1 MTRRSLLINSNVIFE
16 LVQVNDSGIF
26 FSLSLSSSQVRV
38 DLHVGGCHNLARST
52 TPLALSVGSRFS
64 LIISQAFSQIGSK
77 RVWNGFDEVKNP
89 LLSARWIY
97 GNTRIKIA
105 IPLLSRTSIYTYM
118 RVHRGAR
125 VYAPTVR
132 AYRNLIEEKYVCK
145 KYI

>member
-1 MTRRSLLINSNVIFE
+1 MNLNDSLLINSNIIFE

-26 FSLSLSSSQVRV
+26 LSPSFSLSQVRV

-52 TPLALSVGSRFS
+52 TPLALSWFS

-77 RVWNGFDEVKNP
+77 WVWNGFDEVKNR

-105 IPLLSRTSIYTYM
+105 IPLDLYIC
-118 RVHRGAR
+118 
-125 VYAPTVR
+125 
-132 AYRNLIEEKYVCK
+132 IYVCA
-145 KYI
+145 YTRRPFEHIEI